1 MIIGYAAGA
10 FDMFHIGHR
19 NLLQNAKSLC
29 DRLIVG
35 VSTDE
40 LIKEYKGITPTIPF
54 SERCEIV
61 RSSVYADLVVPQVDM
76 NKMEAWKRYKF
87 DIMLVG
93 DDWYGTAKWK
103 EYDIE
108 FAKVGVRII
117 YIPYT
122 KHISSTHLRKILSN
136 KELEEN

>member
-29 DRLIVG
+29 DRLIVA

-40 LIKEYKGITPTIPF
+40 LIENYKGITPTIPF
-54 SERCEIV
+54 EERCEIV
-61 RSSVYADLVVPQVDM
+61 RSSIYANLVVPQIDM
-76 NKMEAWKRYKF
+76 NKMEAWKKYKF
-87 DIMLVG
+87 DIMFVG
-93 DDWYGTAKWK
+93 DDWFGHEKWEKYETEFK
-103 EYDIE
+103 EI
-108 FAKVGVRII
+108 GVRII

-122 KHISSTHLRKILSN
+122 KHISSTHLRKKLSEQ
-136 KELEEN
+136 KLEKQ